1 MRDDVLA
8 AITAAVRQLPDDA
21 SPQDCER
28 ATAGAIHTARLAALP
43 PEPTDPYTIAVVD
56 GLPYELEV
64 GDKRGGALWWRL
76 TTGPTE
82 GSYHTWLDLC
92 DLGVPVVL
100 RRVPPAPRPGPYT
113 GVVQWAWQAS
123 GGALVRVWAARRG
136 QIEVAVGPTV
146 DGLSPAA
153 ARQLAAVLLDQADV
167 ADRVPG
173 PARAGVSHA

>member
-28 ATAGAIHTARLAALP
+28 AANEAIHAARLAALP
-43 PEPTDPYTIAVVD
+43 PEPTDPYTIAVVN

-76 TTGPTE
+76 TTGPSE
-82 GSYHTWLDLC
+82 ASCRTWLDLC
-92 DLGVPVVL
+92 DLGTPVVL
-100 RRVPPAPRPGPYT
+100 RRVPPAPRPAPFVAT
-113 GVVQWAWQAS
+113 QWTWQAS
-123 GGALVRVWAARRG
+123 GSLLVRVWAARRG